1 MRVGQKNSIKSFT
14 LTSATVILLSL
25 AFTTSQSRAEF
36 LDDLFGDDTPA
47 PSRAV
52 RGDGVSQSYSRYG
65 NKADKAAATRKR
77 KKTAIKVDA
86 DPTDEDEA
94 ADKKQK
100 EVKFDLCTEQTAHR
114 ADVQKADAYLYDKD
128 LKNGDSVMTPNGVL
142 VFKGRSGCPHK
153 PEEFVALS
161 ATNAPKN
168 SKKALTTIDAAAKT
182 NWK

>member
-1 MRVGQKNSIKSFT
+1 MRAGSNNSMKSFT
-14 LTSATVILLSL
+14 LTSAKVALLSL
-25 AFTTSQSRAEF
+25 IFTTSQCRAEF
-36 LDDLFGDDTPA
+36 LDDLFGDDTPV

-52 RGDGVSQSYSRYG
+52 SGSGVSQSYSRHV
-65 NKADKAAATRKR
+65 NKPGKTAATPQR
-77 KKTAIKVDA
+77 KKPVSKVDA
-86 DPTDEDEA
+86 EPTDVDEG

-100 EVKFDLCTEQTAHR
+100 EVKFDLCTEQTAQR
-114 ADVQKADAYLYDKD
+114 ADAQKSDAYLYDKD

-142 VFKGRSGCPHK
+142 VFKGHSRCPHK

>member
-1 MRVGQKNSIKSFT
+1 MRVGRKNSMRSFT
-14 LTSATVILLSL
+14 LTSATVVLLSL

-52 RGDGVSQSYSRYG
+52 RGDGVSQSYSRHG
-65 NKADKAAATRKR
+65 NKPDKTAATRQR
-77 KKTAIKVDA
+77 KKTVNKVDT
-86 DPTDEDEA
+86 DPTEADEGT
-94 ADKKQK
+94 DKKQK
-100 EVKFDLCTEQTAHR
+100 EIKFDLCTEQTAHR
-114 ADVQKADAYLYDKD
+114 ADAQKADAYLYDKD

-142 VFKGRSGCPHK
+142 VFKGHSGCPHK
-153 PEEFVALS
+153 PEEFIALS

-168 SKKALTTIDAAAKT
+168 SRNALTTIDAAAKT